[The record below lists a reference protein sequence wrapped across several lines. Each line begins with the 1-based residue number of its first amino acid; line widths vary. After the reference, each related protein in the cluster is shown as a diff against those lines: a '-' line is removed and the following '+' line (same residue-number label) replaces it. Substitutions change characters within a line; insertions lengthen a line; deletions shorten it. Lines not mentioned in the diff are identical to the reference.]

1 MANVLEQ
8 IVLDKKQE
16 LIQKKQELPLG
27 SFKDKL
33 QPNEKSFFDALAKD
47 GISYIFECKKAS
59 PSKGLIRANFDLD
72 EIIEAYE
79 KEAAC
84 FSVLTDEKYF
94 QGKFEYLEYVQ
105 AKVTQPCLNKD
116 FFVDTYQVYLAR
128 YLGASAILL
137 MLSVL
142 SDEEYLILS
151 DLAHDYN
158 MDVLTE
164 VSNEEETARAL
175 TLGAKIIGINNR
187 DLRDLSTDLAT
198 TERLVPLV
206 KAFPDFDGV
215 IISESGI
222 YTKQDINRLS
232 VLVDGFLVGSA
243 LMAQDDLNA
252 AVTQLVYSK
261 IKVCGVTSVNQA
273 KLISQFPVSY
283 MGLIFAPNSKRYVSL
298 ETATEIVS
306 EVVHQYV
313 GVFVDYPLEQVAD
326 YAHKLALKAVQLHG
340 HESIDYIRKLKPL
353 LPINC
358 EIFKA
363 VAININDTNKMNL
376 NDKLL
381 HLGQII
387 DDKTIDKVLLDCK
400 VNDEIGGTGKSFDWQ
415 ILKDHGDLS
424 SIILAGGINIDNINE
439 AKQFEVAIIDVN
451 SGVEDTPG
459 NKSEQKL
466 ISFFQQ
472 LRG

>member
-1 MANVLEQ
+1 MANVLEK

-16 LIQKKQELPLG
+16 LVQKKQALPLE

-33 QPNEKSFFDALAKD
+33 LPNEKSFFNALSKD

-59 PSKGLIRANFDLD
+59 PSKGLIRDNFNLD

-94 QGKFEYLEYVQ
+94 QGKFEYLKYVQ
-105 AKVTQPCLNKD
+105 SKVKQPCLNKD

-128 YLGASAILL
+128 HLGASAILL

-142 SDEEYLILS
+142 SDEEYLIMS
-151 DLAHDYN
+151 DLAHSYN

-164 VSNEEETARAL
+164 VSTEEETARAL

-198 TERLVPLV
+198 TERLVPLI

-222 YTKQDINRLS
+222 YTKQDINRLAD
-232 VLVDGFLVGSA
+232 LVDGFLVGSA
-243 LMAQDDLNA
+243 LMAKQDLGS
-252 AVTQLVYSK
+252 AVNDLVYSK
-261 IKVCGVTSVNQA
+261 IKVCGVTS
-273 KLISQFPVSY
+273 ISQAEVISKFPVSY
-283 MGLIFAPNSKRYVSL
+283 MGLIFAPNSKRFVSL
-298 ETATEIVS
+298 ETASEIVS
-306 EVVHQYV
+306 KVKHNYV

-326 YAHKLALKAVQLHG
+326 YAHTLSLKAVQLHG
-340 HESIDYIRKLKPL
+340 HESVEYIRKIRAL
-353 LPINC
+353 LPSNC
-358 EIFKA
+358 EVFKA
-363 VAININDTNKMNL
+363 VAIDINDTNKL
-376 NDKLL
+376 KLSDKLL
-381 HLGQII
+381 HLQEVI
-387 DDKTIDKVLLDCK
+387 DDKTIDKILLDCK
-400 VNDEIGGTGKSFDWQ
+400 VNNEIGGTGKSFDWQ
-415 ILKDHGDLS
+415 ILSDQDSLS
-424 SIILAGGINIDNINE
+424 NIVLAGGIGIDNINE
-439 AKQFEVAIIDVN
+439 AKQFDVALIDVN
-451 SGVEDTPG
+451 SGVEDSPG

-466 ISFFQQ
+466 ISFFHH